1 MNFKEAVYPP
11 GKEGTSGPYSPGLAV
26 GDLVFV
32 SGQGPI
38 GARPSDL
45 VGTTIAEQTEAT
57 LRNVEQVLQA
67 AGCSMNDCV
76 KSTVH
81 LRSMGDFDA
90 MNAVYRR
97 FFTEPYPTR
106 TTVQSGLWGGI
117 LVEIDVIAIRG
128 AGRANNALV
137 DGPPSR

>member
-1 MNFKEAVYPP
+1 VKIKKAVFPP
-11 GKEGTSGPYSPGLAV
+11 GKEGTSGPYSPGLTV

-38 GARPSDL
+38 GRKPTDI

-57 LRNVEQVLQA
+57 LRNVEHILRE
-67 AGCSMNDCV
+67 AGCTMNDCV

-81 LRSMGDFDA
+81 LRDMADFDA
-90 MNAVYRR
+90 MNAVYKC
-97 FFTEPYPTR
+97 FFTEPFPTR

-117 LVEIDVIAIRG
+117 LVEIDVIAVRG
-128 AGRANNALV
+128 AGDRRSAFG
-137 DGPPSR
+137 DGGTRE